1 MKLLLALPF
10 LLMPL
15 SALAQT
21 AASPQIM
28 TDIRAGD
35 FQSADQLAAQTGDP
49 LMQKLV
55 TYFRLIAPG
64 RGGADEI
71 QNFINHN
78 PDWPMQGLLKL
89 RELQAS
95 GLYQPP
101 VPTITPE
108 VITQTQALSNAGDYT
123 KAAHLWESQAAGAM
137 AQASG
142 AQTFMFW
149 PVQNELART
158 LLLEGDAKNAYQVV
172 ASVSPPEHALEQNLD
187 RDFLA
192 GFIQLRF
199 LKEPDEAATWFR
211 QLATLSNAVITQ
223 ARAYYWLARCETG
236 TTAQQDYA
244 RAAAYP
250 TTFYGQLAAL
260 ALGDTPAQLAARIK
274 AVPTPSLSFQDALD
288 FGLGELPRAA
298 ILLVQMGD
306 PHDAQIFLKRAGQ
319 TALDDKS
326 RLMAAKLAAALGF
339 TQTEV
344 AIAREAGIHG
354 QILVQQGWP
363 IAYNPPADILDPAIA
378 LGIMRQESSFNPNA
392 VSGAGA
398 IGLMQLMP
406 GTARYVSRKYGLPAD
421 NLFDPTQNMQL
432 GSTYLAHQIE
442 HFGPCVPLAIAA
454 YNAGPGNVGTW
465 LGEYGQPDWAP
476 TAGAP
481 NIIDWIEE
489 IPFDQT
495 RDYVQR
501 VSENIVVY
509 HALLTGQAT
518 SPVTACGDSP

>member
-15 SALAQT
+15 GAMAQT

-49 LMQKLV
+49 LVEKLV
-55 TYFRLIAPG
+55 TYFRLISPG
-64 RGGADEI
+64 HGGADEI
-71 QNFINHN
+71 QSFIDQN
-78 PDWPMQGLLKL
+78 PNWPMQGLLKL
-89 RELQAS
+89 REAQVS
-95 GLYQPP
+95 GIYQPP
-101 VPTITPE
+101 TPTLTPAF
-108 VITQTQALSNAGDYT
+108 IIQARALNDADDDA
-123 KAAHLWESQAAGAM
+123 KAAQLWESQGANAM
-137 AQASG
+137 AQATG
-142 AQTFMFW
+142 VQRFMFW
-149 PVQNELART
+149 PAQNELARA
-158 LLLEGDAKNAYQVV
+158 LLLQGDAKNAYQVV
-172 ASVSPPEHALEQNLD
+172 ASVSPPAEALEQNLD
-187 RDFLA
+187 RAFLA

-199 LKEPDEAATWFR
+199 LKEPDQAATWFR
-211 QLATLSNAVITQ
+211 QLATTSNAVITQ

-236 TTAQQDYA
+236 AQAQQDYA

-250 TTFYGQLAAL
+250 TTFYGQLAAI
-260 ALGDTPAQLAARIK
+260 ALGDTPEQLAARIK
-274 AVPTPSLSFQDALD
+274 SVPTPSITIQDALD

-319 TALDDKS
+319 TALDNKS
-326 RLMAAKLAAALGF
+326 RFMAAKLAAALGF

-344 AIAREAGIHG
+344 AIARDAGIDG
-354 QILVQQGWP
+354 QMLVQQGWP
-363 IAYNPPADILDPAIA
+363 VAYNPPADILEPAIA
-378 LGIMRQESSFNPNA
+378 LGIMRQESSFNANA
-392 VSGAGA
+392 ISGSGA

-421 NLFDPTQNMQL
+421 DLFDPTQNMQL
-432 GSTYLAHQIE
+432 GSTYLAHQID
-442 HFGPCVPLAIAA
+442 HFGSCVPLAIAA

-465 LGEYGQPDWAP
+465 LGEYGQPEWTP

-481 NIIDWIEE
+481 DIIDWIEE

-495 RDYVQR
+495 RDYVER

-509 HALLTGQAT
+509 RALLTGVAT
-518 SPVTACGDSP
+518 SPVTACGASS

>member
-49 LMQKLV
+49 LMEKLV
-55 TYFRLIAPG
+55 TYFRLISPG
-64 RGGADEI
+64 RGSAAEI
-71 QNFINHN
+71 QSFMTQN
-78 PDWPMQGLLKL
+78 PNWPMQGLLKL
-89 RELQAS
+89 REMQAS
-95 GLYQPP
+95 GVYQPP
-101 VPTITPE
+101 YPTLTPD
-108 VITQTQALSNAGDYT
+108 VLTQTKALSEAGDYT
-123 KAAHLWESQAAGAM
+123 KAALLWESQAAGAM
-137 AQASG
+137 AQAS
-142 AQTFMFW
+142 AEQQLMFW
-149 PVQNELART
+149 SVQNDLART
-158 LLLEGDAKNAYQVV
+158 LLLEGDAKNAYQVLTV
-172 ASVSPPEHALEQNLD
+172 VSPPEHALEQNLD

-192 GFIQLRF
+192 GFIQLHF
-199 LKEPDEAATWFR
+199 LKEPDQAATWFR
-211 QLATLSNAVITQ
+211 QLATASNAVITQ
-223 ARAYYWLARCETG
+223 SRAYYWLARCETG
-236 TTAQQDYA
+236 ATAQQDYA
-244 RAAAYP
+244 RAGAYP
-250 TTFYGQLAAL
+250 TTFYGQLADL
-260 ALGDTPAQLAARIK
+260 ALGETPAQLAARIK
-274 AVPTPSLSFQDALD
+274 ALPTPSLSFQDELD

-298 ILLVQMGD
+298 LLLVQMGD

-344 AIAREAGIHG
+344 AIARDAGLDG
-354 QILVQQGWP
+354 QMLVQQGWP
-363 IAYNPPADILDPAIA
+363 VAYNPPADILEPAIA

-392 VSGAGA
+392 ISGAGA

-421 NLFDPTQNMQL
+421 DLFNPAQNMQL

-442 HFGPCVPLAIAA
+442 HFGPCVPLSIAA
-454 YNAGPGNVGTW
+454 YNAGPGNVSNW
-465 LGEYGQPDWAP
+465 LGDYGQPEWAP

-481 NIIDWIEE
+481 DIIDWIEE

-495 RDYVQR
+495 RDYVER

-509 HALLTGQAT
+509 RALLTGVAT
-518 SPVTACGDSP
+518 SPVTACGASS